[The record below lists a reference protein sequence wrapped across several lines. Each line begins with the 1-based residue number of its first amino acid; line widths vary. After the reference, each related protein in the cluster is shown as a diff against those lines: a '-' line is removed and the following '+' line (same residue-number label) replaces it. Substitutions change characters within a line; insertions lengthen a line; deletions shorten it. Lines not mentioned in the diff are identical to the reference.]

1 MVRSQNGG
9 GTRGIVMFLQTAN
22 VNINSADFLAL
33 GRTTNAA
40 INDTTYNSSGQV
52 TAIGTNQQDRS
63 PVVFLDLWGPTT
75 PQADGYQY
83 TFHDNTVTCPMT
95 PQTHIWG
102 IEVNNSSYGLIQGNF
117 VDQLVWRR
125 HRTGDRGRG
134 RQHDRGQFCH
144 RNQWNGRTGYDRSRR
159 DRLLVSHARRL
170 LGQQRGD
177 RHQPERHL

>member
-9 GTRGIVMFLQTAN
+9 GTRGIVMFLQRAN

-63 PVVFLDLWGPTT
+63 PIVFLDLWGPTT

-83 TFHDNTVTCPMT
+83 TFADNVVNCPMT

-117 VDQLVWRR
+117 VDNWYGAGIALVTGAEVDNMIEGNFVTEISGTGHRDTTGLDGTATGLRR
-125 HRTGDRGRG
+125 PTIPG
-134 RQHDRGQFCH
+134 
-144 RNQWNGRTGYDRSRR
+144 
-159 DRLLVSHARRL
+159 
-170 LGQQRGD
+170 
-177 RHQPERHL
+177 